1 MLKRIHKLNIRFFP
15 LFTRWWYQRYLFFF
29 FTIYRDTIMATVA
42 NSAHKKRTRP
52 RGFVPA
58 NVSRHHR
65 LETTH
70 RNGRQQRWPFQIR
83 QARQISHQI
92 EIGLSFSVQLPSSG
106 FERYSCTDYNQTI
119 ASGSCKLSCNVS

>member
-1 MLKRIHKLNIRFFP
+1 
-15 LFTRWWYQRYLFFF
+15 
-29 FTIYRDTIMATVA
+29 MATVA

-52 RGFVPA
+52 RGLVPA

-70 RNGRQQRWPFQIR
+70 RNGRQQRWPFQIC

-92 EIGLSFSVQLPSSG
+92 EIGPSFSVQLPSSG
-106 FERYSCTDYNQTI
+106 FERYSCADYHQTI
-119 ASGSCKLSCNVS
+119 ASGSCKCNVS